1 MYSLNVPLPPAVRE
15 VTDRLRPAL
24 TGFDRIRESRS
35 QSLVLKRLPA
45 EDRREYVDAER
56 RAREALRGAPA
67 VEAAIDG
74 IDVFFDPPNGPGPVV
89 YLAVESPGLHQLH
102 DRLVAEF
109 GAIQGL
115 EGEGYTPHVTLA
127 RGGDAETIQALQ
139 ERAIDPVRWTVT
151 ALEFYDKRHGE
162 RIDSVSL
169 PA

>member
-1 MYSLNVPLPPAVRE
+1 MNVPLPPAVRE
-15 VTDRLRPAL
+15 VTARLRPAL
-24 TGFDRIRESRS
+24 TGFDRVRESRS

-45 EDRREYVDAER
+45 EDRREYVAAER

-74 IDVFFDPPNGPGPVV
+74 IDVFYDPPNGPGPVV

-109 GAIQGL
+109 GAIEVL
-115 EGEGYTPHVTLA
+115 EGEDYTPHVTLA
-127 RGGDAETIQALQ
+127 RGGDAASIRALT
-139 ERAIDPVRWTVT
+139 ERDIDPVRWTVT
-151 ALEFYDKRHGE
+151 ELEFYDGTYGE
-162 RIDSVSL
+162 RIDTVSL